1 MRKTAAIVLFFCL
14 IMTVFSGC
22 SETELPEEWGEV
34 ALLHWSDS
42 SDDWRIVIEDMRAD
56 AQGAAV
62 AVTDREAGSTV
73 LYRFRGD
80 SPYRIAVMSW
90 DYGEKPDPD
99 KQWNDGLILYTDG
112 SLISAGTEEG
122 ERCLRIYPEDSVT
135 GDVARAF
142 SFDGTEHSYDKL
154 IGIPGFDSSGNC
166 RIVPVDESRILLFSE
181 SGEANGWIVDIESG
195 VCSESVFT
203 LADMKNGAISQGVL
217 YRITDRKLTAADV
230 LTGEIP
236 EGYKEI
242 SLRKALKDGE
252 EPVTAGFVGEVL
264 YWLGPD
270 GSIHATDLP
279 ERKDRRVVTGS
290 REFSA
295 DDGWKVIRAAAG
307 ESGTVYIQY
316 ERETEET
323 RETVIAVRTAETSS
337 RETSEIHL
345 AGQNSQGVEL
355 NVNSEEIYFSK
366 AVASSVQPAEFWA
379 DTGTYLKQWYM
390 IRYYARF
397 DDPVIRPRCSIEGC
411 DHTTADC
418 EAWYL
423 NTQGGEIFL
432 SESGNR
438 YKMYC
443 TQPSEFGWMS
453 GLVIEKNG
461 EVISEFPE
469 FILPE
474 GSIYSDG
481 ERLFFSAA
489 NEIGQKR
496 WFVSVDAGT
505 GETEKRLCMC
515 PYYIVGLDEETGL
528 FVFTDNVQRK
538 SFCLDPQTWQV
549 YPITEFDQERSLDV
563 QVLRPDGCGCI
574 AEPQNTKEEYS
585 QLRIPE
591 ELGEDYQIF
600 RESGS
605 RALLLFHVG
614 SRGTARIADLETGE
628 ITGEPVWM
636 ENVWGECS
644 PIIYRETEDYYVIR
658 PYCVSV
664 PLLYPDP
671 PGYADGIARGPYRQV
686 YAFMSKED
694 FWNCS
699 QEYTVFEVG

>member
-1 MRKTAAIVLFFCL
+1 MRKTAAIVLALCL
-14 IMTVFSGC
+14 VMTVFSGC

-34 ALLHWSDS
+34 TLLHWSDDS
-42 SDDWRIVIEDMRAD
+42 ADRRVVIEDIRAD
-56 AQGAAV
+56 ANGAAV

-80 SPYRIAVMSW
+80 SPYGIAVMNW
-90 DYGEKPDPD
+90 DYGETPDPD
-99 KQWNDGLILYTDG
+99 KRWNDGSVLYTDG
-112 SLISAGTEEG
+112 SLISAGTEGG
-122 ERCLRIYPEDSVT
+122 ERCLRVYPEDSVT
-135 GDVARAF
+135 GDLDRAF
-142 SFDGTEHSYDKL
+142 SFDGTEHSYDEL
-154 IGIPGFDSSGNC
+154 IMIPGFDSSGNC
-166 RIVPVDESRILLFSE
+166 RIVPVDENRILLFSE

-203 LADMKNGAISQGVL
+203 LMDVKNGAISQGVL

-236 EGYKEI
+236 EGYKKI

-270 GSIHATDLP
+270 GSIHATDLS
-279 ERKDRRVVTGS
+279 EKKDHRVVTGS
-290 REFSA
+290 REFSV

-307 ESGTVYIQY
+307 ETGTVYVQY

-337 RETSEIHL
+337 LEIGDIHL
-345 AGQNSQGVEL
+345 IGQNSQGLEL

-366 AVASSVQPAEFWA
+366 AVAPSVQPAEFWA

-461 EVISEFPE
+461 EAISEFPE

-489 NEIGQKR
+489 NEMGQKR
-496 WFVSVDAGT
+496 WFVSVDAET
-505 GETEKRLCMC
+505 GETEKRLCMH
-515 PYYIVGLDEETGL
+515 PYYIMSYDKETGL

-538 SFCLDPQTWQV
+538 SFCLEKARKKVSCVISSASD
-549 YPITEFDQERSLDV
+549 RSPPV
-563 QVLRPDGCGCI
+563 RV
-574 AEPQNTKEEYS
+574 
-585 QLRIPE
+585 
-591 ELGEDYQIF
+591 
-600 RESGS
+600 
-605 RALLLFHVG
+605 
-614 SRGTARIADLETGE
+614 TA
-628 ITGEPVWM
+628 
-636 ENVWGECS
+636 
-644 PIIYRETEDYYVIR
+644 
-658 PYCVSV
+658 
-664 PLLYPDP
+664 
-671 PGYADGIARGPYRQV
+671 
-686 YAFMSKED
+686 
-694 FWNCS
+694 
-699 QEYTVFEVG
+699 